1 MARPGQPGDLRRQ
14 AVPRPGADR
23 LRQREKFDLAV
34 VRQNLR
40 AMQAATILTALADLA
55 PAGAERVF
63 DVSGTGRPLVWL
75 PEPHR
80 GPRSARLDR
89 LAALDALHRDERI
102 LRLGL
107 AFLVG
112 GADVDGGRRRVRL
125 PLLAQPVRLER
136 GRRGYRVVPAGD
148 LELTPLIEDRE
159 LAARLEAAPGLAGPG
174 WLPAPGTAA
183 WITAAAEAAGLKVNA
198 VVAKPSSID
207 DTVITG
213 VAAAAIF
220 VTRDVFAGRLRDTLL
235 NWAGRPGLADTAL
248 SRLYLGS
255 TDTTSSP
262 TTTVHPPQ
270 APVAGGPPA
279 RATGPVGTAEPPGT
293 GGADQDDVLSPL
305 PLSAAQRDVI
315 RRARTEPVVVVSGAP
330 GNGKSHAL
338 VAAALDTV
346 GRGGSVLVAT
356 QSVHAAEVLGEL
368 LRRHPGPTPV
378 LFGDA
383 ERREV
388 IAAELAGGAAAGADD
403 AQLRSDDAA
412 VATARDRHAAVR
424 AGIAAALEQER
435 LAAALPGWQPLLP
448 ALSHDAPAAFE
459 PDTDLDAVRTAL
471 AGASRSGDGWW
482 RRMRRSHAAR
492 RLRRLTGAGPDV
504 PVERLRAAV
513 AAAAAVRAAARLAVS
528 GGTELAAAWRALAE
542 ADTALAEAVGTALR
556 HRATSAR
563 RWTADARRAVSGLG
577 TSLRSGRNRRRE
589 LLAGLDADAL
599 VRALPLWV
607 GTVADVEDLLPPV
620 AGMFDLVVLDE
631 AAHVD
636 QLRAAPVLARARRAL
651 VAGDP
656 RQLRFVSFVS
666 DEDVAA
672 TLHRHGLDRFADRL
686 DVRRSSA
693 FDVAAGAAPVTWLG
707 EHYRSAPHLIGFSA
721 RRFYGGRLELVT
733 RHPRNERADAIDV
746 VTVAEAGL
754 VDGVNQA
761 EVTAVLDLVRTLS
774 AQPPE
779 GGIAV
784 ISPFRAQ
791 ADAVEAAL
799 LSAYDVDEIERLGLR
814 TGTVHAFQGS
824 EADVVIASLGLVDD
838 DPPSRHRFAAEP
850 NLFNVLVTRAR
861 KHLTVV
867 TSLRSPEG
875 IVGDYVRYAGQP
887 PAPSEPDAAPSDS
900 WIRAL
905 AIELERIGLV
915 VRSGYPVGRWR
926 IDLCVGPDA
935 DAVGVICGVHPDGV
949 AAHVER
955 QRTLVRAGWSLYDV
969 FASRWADDPI
979 RAALDLAARTEPR

>member
-1 MARPGQPGDLRRQ
+1 MH
-14 AVPRPGADR
+14 
-23 LRQREKFDLAV
+23 
-34 VRQNLR
+34 
-40 AMQAATILTALADLA
+40 AATILTALADLA

-75 PEPHR
+75 PEPDR
-80 GPRSARLDR
+80 GPRNARLDR

-102 LRLGL
+102 LRRGL

-112 GADVDGGRRRVRL
+112 GADLDGGRRRVRL

-148 LELTPLIEDRE
+148 LELTALIEDRE

-174 WLPAPGTAA
+174 WLSAAGTAA
-183 WITAAAEAAGLKVNA
+183 WITAAAEAAGLKVNTVVPTPPRSVDEA
-198 VVAKPSSID
+198 VV
-207 DTVITG
+207 TG
-213 VAAAAIF
+213 VGAAAIF

-235 NWAGRPGLADTAL
+235 NWAGRPGLAATAL
-248 SRLYLGS
+248 SRLYLGGTGPS
-255 TDTTSSP
+255 DGPAP
-262 TTTVHPPQ
+262 TAHPPQ
-270 APVAGGPPA
+270 STVVAGAP
-279 RATGPVGTAEPPGT
+279 TGPDRGAVGD
-293 GGADQDDVLSPL
+293 GGADQEDVLSPL
-305 PLSAAQRDVI
+305 PLNAAQRDVI
-315 RRARTEPVVVVSGAP
+315 RRTRTEPVVVVSGAP

-338 VAAALDTV
+338 VAAALDAV

-368 LRRHPGPTPV
+368 LRRHPGPSPV

-383 ERREV
+383 ERRDA
-388 IAAELAGGAAAGADD
+388 IATELAGGVAAGVDD

-412 VATARDRHAAVR
+412 VAVARDRVVAVR
-424 AGIAAALEQER
+424 AGIDAALDQER
-435 LAAALPGWQPLLP
+435 LAATLPGWQPLLP
-448 ALSHDAPAAFE
+448 ALRHDAPAAFA
-459 PDTDLDAVRTAL
+459 PDTDLTAVRAAL
-471 AGASRSGDGWW
+471 AGAGRAGDGWW
-482 RRMRRSHAAR
+482 RRRRRAHAVR

-504 PVERLRAAV
+504 AVERLRAAV
-513 AAAAAVRAAARLAVS
+513 EAAAAVRATARLAAS
-528 GGTELAAAWRALAE
+528 GGTELTAAWQALAE
-542 ADTALAEAVGTALR
+542 ADTTLAEAVGTAMR

-563 RWTADARRAVSGLG
+563 RWTADARRAASGLG
-577 TSLRSGRNRRRE
+577 TSLRAGRNRRRE

-607 GTVADVEDLLPPV
+607 GTVTDVEDLLPPV

-666 DEDVAA
+666 DVDVSA
-672 TLHRHGLDRFADRL
+672 TLRRHGLDRLTDRL

-693 FDVAAGAAPVTWLG
+693 FDVAAGAAAVTWLG
-707 EHYRSAPHLIGFSA
+707 EHYRSTPHLIGFSA

-746 VTVAEAGL
+746 LTVEAATV

-761 EVTAVLDLVRTLS
+761 EVAATLDLVRRLATR
-774 AQPPE
+774 PPE

-814 TGTVHAFQGS
+814 SGTVHAFQGS

-867 TSLRSPEG
+867 TSLRSPDG
-875 IVGDYVRYAGQP
+875 IIGDYLRYAEQP
-887 PAPSEPDAAPSDS
+887 PAGSEPATSLPDTCPAEP
-900 WIRAL
+900 WTRAL
-905 AIELERIGLV
+905 AAELARIGLP
-915 VRSGYPVGRWR
+915 VRPGYPVGRWR
-926 IDLCVGPDA
+926 IDLCVGTDA
-935 DAVGVICGVHPDGV
+935 EAVAVLCGVHPDGV
-949 AAHVER
+949 TAHVER
-955 QRTLVRAGWSLYDV
+955 QRTLARAGWRLHDA
-969 FASRWADDPI
+969 FASHWADDPI
-979 RAALDLAARTEPR
+979 RAALDLAARIAPR